1 MKQFA
6 MKDRRSELKKKY
18 DDAIKL
24 MDTYAPGS
32 KQRDLQL
39 REVERLHALLMNEKT
54 SSKGPTGDGILGF
67 AGSLLGIGLI
77 VTNPET
83 IVSYASKAL
92 PFVLR
97 GRPR

>member
-6 MKDRRSELKKKY
+6 MKDRRSELKKRY
-18 DDAIKL
+18 DAAVKL
-24 MDTYAPGS
+24 MDTYVPGS

-39 REVERLHALLMNEKT
+39 REVERLHKLLMDEK
-54 SSKGPTGDGILGF
+54 SNSKGPTGDGLLGF
-67 AGSLLGIGLI
+67 AGSLLGIGII
-77 VTNPET
+77 VNQEWLGT
-83 IVSYASKAL
+83 ITSKAL